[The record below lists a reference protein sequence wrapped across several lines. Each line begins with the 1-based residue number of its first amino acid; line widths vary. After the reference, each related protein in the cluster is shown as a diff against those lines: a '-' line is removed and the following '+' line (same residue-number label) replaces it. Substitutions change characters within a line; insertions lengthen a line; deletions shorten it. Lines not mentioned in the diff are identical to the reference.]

1 LNALTVVDVVVT
13 KSMKIGDVK
22 TAVLASLS
30 PEGVT
35 KDSLVVCNQKNGKIT
50 DIFEDKTSC
59 DDID

>member
-35 KDSLVVCNQKNGKIT
+35 KDSLVVCNQK
-50 DIFEDKTSC
+50 
-59 DDID
+59 